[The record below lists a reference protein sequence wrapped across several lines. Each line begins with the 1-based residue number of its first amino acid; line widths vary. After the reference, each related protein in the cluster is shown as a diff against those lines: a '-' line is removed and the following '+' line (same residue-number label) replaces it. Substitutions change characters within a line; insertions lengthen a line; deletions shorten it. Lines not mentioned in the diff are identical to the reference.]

1 MRSLNWRSSCY
12 HPSQRT
18 WLLYK
23 MACSKQRVHVA
34 RKREE
39 ALFYCESLN
48 RTSAAFTQKGLA
60 GCRSKK
66 RYEIILLGLGAS
78 DGRTRMQALNVQR
91 ESWIQLRKP
100 KPAAEAG
107 QQKREREREKSG
119 EWKKSWKWKGRRIGG
134 SDVGERASSFHVSL
148 LAVGRHRN

>member
-1 MRSLNWRSSCY
+1 
-12 HPSQRT
+12 
-18 WLLYK
+18 
-23 MACSKQRVHVA
+23 MACSKQRIHVA

-48 RTSAAFTQKGLA
+48 RTAAAFTQKGLA

-119 EWKKSWKWKGRRIGG
+119 EWKKSWKWKGWRIGG

-148 LAVGRHRN
+148 LRSAGTVIRLSLLSLPFFRKSASSLKS

>member
-23 MACSKQRVHVA
+23 MACSKQRVA

-48 RTSAAFTQKGLA
+48 RTAAAFTQKGLA

-91 ESWIQLRKP
+91 ESWIQLRKR

-107 QQKREREREKSG
+107 QQKKRKRTRKVGRMEEILEMEGLAHRRVRRRRESELFSRQSP
-119 EWKKSWKWKGRRIGG
+119 
-134 SDVGERASSFHVSL
+134 
-148 LAVGRHRN
+148 AVGRHRN